1 MRNRLF
7 ILLAATVL
15 AFAACDN
22 KTVYH
27 HYEHVSTGGWDKN
40 DTMKFSIPP
49 IQKAG
54 QYQEEVE
61 LRITNDYPF
70 LGLTLLLEQTV
81 MPMGKQER
89 KMERQSLEYTLLTSE
104 GHPIGTGVKHFNYSF
119 RLKDLH
125 LNEGDSLQINI
136 VHNMKREIM
145 PGISDIGIKL
155 SEGRD

>member
-1 MRNRLF
+1 M
-7 ILLAATVL
+7 
-15 AFAACDN
+15 
-22 KTVYH
+22 
-27 HYEHVSTGGWDKN
+27 
-40 DTMKFSIPP
+40 
-49 IQKAG
+49 
-54 QYQEEVE
+54 
-61 LRITNDYPF
+61 
-70 LGLTLLLEQTV
+70 
-81 MPMGKQER
+81 
-89 KMERQSLEYTLLTSE
+89 TSE